1 MAKKVL
7 MMVICLLFLL
17 ASTFG
22 IIGCQSGKTQ
32 DNAKASDE
40 KQSTQIVIDDLGRKI
55 EIPKN
60 PQRIICFR
68 SDDVGT
74 LFAFGAGD
82 KVVGRPSYEAFP
94 EEAKKVPD
102 VGVPGGPVPKPDMEK
117 VLSLKPDFILMTTS
131 ITLQG
136 GQWSGQSKDLL
147 EKLENLNLKVIVLDT
162 PRTLEK
168 NIEKIKKIGQIVGKE
183 KEAAVFT
190 GELEKKIK
198 EITSKAKEANY
209 KPKVAT
215 TFGDKFY
222 VLDSEY
228 AKFIEMTGGNYL
240 FSDLKSGSYLSAEEV
255 VERNPEVI
263 IVFYSPGEKPDR
275 EASEAAIQRIK
286 DLPGVKSTDAYK
298 NNSIYRI
305 RWAMVVSPGPRID
318 QTVEEFAKC
327 IHPEKF

>member
-1 MAKKVL
+1 VKKSALLVTACILSLFVL
-7 MMVICLLFLL
+7 
-17 ASTFG
+17 A
-22 IIGCQSGKTQ
+22 GCGQGKTRVST
-32 DNAKASDE
+32 KASDE

-74 LFAFGAGD
+74 LFALGAGD

-94 EEAKKVPD
+94 EEAKKVPG
-102 VGVPGGPVPKPDMEK
+102 VGVPGGPVPKPDVEK

-131 ITLQG
+131 LTLQG
-136 GQWSGQSKDLL
+136 GQWSGQIKELL
-147 EKLENLNLKVIVLDT
+147 VKLENLNLKVIVFDT
-162 PRTLEK
+162 PKTLEK
-168 NIEKIKKIGQIVGKE
+168 NIEKIKRIGQIVSKE
-183 KEAAVFT
+183 KEADFLA
-190 GELEKKIK
+190 GELEKRIK
-198 EITSKAKEANY
+198 EIASKVKEANY

-240 FSDLKSGSYLSAEEV
+240 FSDLKPGSYLSAEEV
-255 VERNPEVI
+255 VKRNPEVI
-263 IVFYSPGEKPDR
+263 IVFYSPGEKPER
-275 EASEAAIQRIK
+275 EAGEAAVQSIK
-286 DLPGVKSTDAYK
+286 NIPGVKSTGACK
-298 NNSIYRI
+298 NNRIYGI
-305 RWAMVVSPGPRID
+305 KWAMVVSPGPRIA